1 MEKLYKGGIALEI
14 TIAIKKK
21 ILVVSLSGE
30 LDHHTAKE
38 VKNLIEE
45 VIKNRNVRNLIFD
58 FTNLTFMDSSGIGVV
73 VGRYKLIRSM
83 GGKLAIAGAQKNVNK
98 LLYMS
103 GINKII
109 ETYDCVDSAVKE
121 LQEEIS

>member
-1 MEKLYKGGIALEI
+1 MLEI
-14 TIAIKKK
+14 TITIKKK

-38 VKNLIEE
+38 VKALVEE
-45 VIKNRNVRNLIFD
+45 VVKNRNIKDLVFD

-73 VGRYKLIRSM
+73 VGRYKLIKSL
-83 GGKLAIAGAQKNVNK
+83 GGKFVIAGPQKNVDR
-98 LLYMS
+98 LLLMS

-109 ETYDCVDSAVKE
+109 DIFDCVDSAVKN